1 MHTLNYLTAS
11 FMIVLGIILL
21 VVGKKK
27 EGLIALAFAVT
38 FVASDVYLGNRS
50 LSFI

>member
-11 FMIVLGIILL
+11 FMIVLGIFLL

-27 EGLIALAFAVT
+27 EGSIAFGFAVT
-38 FVASDVYLGNRS
+38 FLAFDVYLGNRS